1 MIISV
6 QMYSLRTD
14 VEREGLDAVL
24 AKVKAA
30 GFDGVELAG
39 TYGLTAAELKD
50 KLDAAGLI
58 ATGAHVGW
66 DKLTA
71 DAAACVAEAETLGY
85 KDVIC
90 PGIWKEEMQRPGLFD
105 DIKAVAAA
113 MPAGFRLGYHNH
125 AHEFEDGDFLKALY
139 DNVPAMWFEPDTF
152 WLKVAG
158 KDVMGYCDSLAPRVM
173 ALHLKELSA
182 KGKDDFNPVPGDGV
196 TGCEAVVKLARKL
209 DHGYIVLEAEKLAS
223 PFDEYLRL
231 TAEFIKKTLAD

>member
-6 QMYSLRTD
+6 QMYSLRGD

-24 AKVKAA
+24 KKVRAS

-39 TYGLTAAELKD
+39 TYGLPAAELRK
-50 KLDAAGLI
+50 KLDDNGLR

-66 DKLTA
+66 DLLNKSVPACVET
-71 DAAACVAEAETLGY
+71 AAALGY
-85 KDVIC
+85 ADIIC
-90 PGIWKEEMQRPGLFD
+90 PGIWTDRMGQPELLDEVN
-105 DIKAVAAA
+105 AVARQI
-113 MPAGFRLGYHNH
+113 PAGFRFGYHNH
-125 AHEFEDGDFLKALY
+125 AHEFVNGDFLKSLY
-139 DNVPAMWFEPDTF
+139 DNVPGVLFEPDTF

-158 KDVMGYCDSLAPRVM
+158 KDVISYCESLAPRVM

-196 TGCEAVVKLARKL
+196 TGCADVVGLARKL
-209 DHGYIVLEAEKLAS
+209 GHEYIVLEAEKLAI

-231 TAEFIKKTLAD
+231 TAEFIKNA